1 MPRIFDESGRE
12 RVQEQLLE
20 AGFDLIKQYGLRK
33 TSISDIAQKAG
44 IATGTFYNFY
54 KSKEEFVYQIVLYK
68 RNVVKGYFETLIKSG
83 NANRKG
89 FRDYLRV
96 IYHSDNNI
104 FDYLNESEM
113 AILNARWPKE
123 YWKNKENDENTSE
136 WMLSNLDGVSSECNW
151 RVFANLTK
159 SISLIRY
166 GRVRLYPEEYEESL
180 DIYIDAIVDYVFGK
194 Q

>member
-68 RNVVKGYFETLIKSG
+68 RNVVKGCFETLIKSG

-136 WMLSNLDGVSSECNW
+136 WLLSNLDGVSSECNW

-166 GRVRLYPEEYEESL
+166 GRVRLYTEEYEESL